1 MGGPVPPNGP
11 PRLRV
16 GASSIFALTA
26 LAALNLFKKSL

>member
-26 LAALNLFKKSL
+26 LSPSPVILRN